1 MAGAGIKKFTVGET
15 LSDVEVNEYLMDQTV
30 PVFVNAAARDSA
42 FGGVGEPT
50 LSEGRLCYLQSTKVV
65 QYYNG
70 VTWSDSGQFTVADDA
85 ITAAKLADSA
95 SVDLDRAVTT
105 NHIRNSAVTTDK
117 LDGTSGSEAVTEAK
131 IRAGAVSS
139 GKLASNL
146 TLAGTTTIAATG
158 KVQQLIE
165 KAVYSNTPLSSTPLS
180 PTLLNVANG
189 AIYYYTAESSG
200 DFAIKITATATG
212 VANLDALMSTQEAL
226 TIVVFTS
233 QGLSAKRLTSI
244 AIDSAATVNVRWFGG
259 VSYPSGN
266 SKTLAGDA
274 SVVDTYTITVLKRS
288 TDTFDVFA
296 SQSSFKA

>member
-42 FGGVGEPT
+42 FGGAGEPT

-85 ITAAKLADSA
+85 ITAAKLADSV

-117 LDGTSGSEAVTEAK
+117 LDGTVGSEAVTEAK
-131 IRAGAVSS
+131 IRAGAVTS

-146 TLAGTTTIAATG
+146 TLTGTTTIAATG
-158 KVQQLIE
+158 KVQQILE
-165 KAVYSNTPLSSTPLS
+165 KAVYSGTALTGLQ
-180 PTLLNVANG
+180 TINVDNG
-189 AIYYYTAESSG
+189 AIYYYTAESAA
-200 DFAIKITATATG
+200 DFQIKITVNGSTL
-212 VANLDALMSTQEAL
+212 NALMAVQEAL
-226 TIVVFTS
+226 TIVAFTT
-233 QGLSAKRLTSI
+233 QGSAAKKLSAIT
-244 AIDSAATVNVRWFGG
+244 IDSLTTGVNVRWFGG

-266 SKTLAGDA
+266 PS
-274 SVVDTYTITVLKRS
+274 SVDTYTITVLK
-288 TDTFDVFA
+288 TGNNAFDVFA

>member
-1 MAGAGIKKFTVGET
+1 
-15 LSDVEVNEYLMDQTV
+15 MDQTV

-42 FGGVGEPT
+42 FGGTGEPT

-131 IRAGAVSS
+131 IRAGAVTS

-146 TLAGTTTIAATG
+146 TLTGTTTIAATG
-158 KVQQLIE
+158 KVQQILE
-165 KAVYSNTPLSSTPLS
+165 KAVYSGTALTGLQ
-180 PTLLNVANG
+180 TINVDNG
-189 AIYYYTAESSG
+189 AIYYYTAESAA
-200 DFAIKITATATG
+200 DFQIKITVNGSTL
-212 VANLDALMSTQEAL
+212 NALMAVQEAL
-226 TIVVFTS
+226 TIVAFTT
-233 QGLSAKRLTSI
+233 QGSAAKKLSAIT
-244 AIDSAATVNVRWFGG
+244 IDSLTTGVNVRWFGG

-266 SKTLAGDA
+266 PS
-274 SVVDTYTITVLKRS
+274 SVDTYTITVLK
-288 TDTFDVFA
+288 TGNNAFDVFA

>member
-15 LSDVEVNEYLMDQTV
+15 LSDAEINTYLMDQTV
-30 PVFVNAAARDSA
+30 PVFTNAAARDSA
-42 FGGVGEPT
+42 FGGVGEPA

-85 ITAAKLADSA
+85 ITAAKLADSV
-95 SVDLDRAVTT
+95 STDLDRAVTT

-146 TLAGTTTIAATG
+146 TLTGTTVLAATG
-158 KVQQLIE
+158 KVQQILE
-165 KAVYSNTPLSSTPLS
+165 KATINTTVGGLN
-180 PTLLNVANG
+180 TLLPINVDNG
-189 AIYYYTAESSG
+189 AIYYYTGESSA
-200 DFAIKITATATG
+200 DFQIKITVNSSTL
-212 VANLDALMSTQEAL
+212 NALMSDNEAI
-226 TIVVFTS
+226 TIVVFTT
-233 QGLSAKRLTSI
+233 QGISAKKLNAIT
-244 AIDSAATVNVRWFGG
+244 IDSLTTNAVPSSLSGVNVRWFGG

-266 SKTLAGDA
+266 A
-274 SVVDTYTITVLKRS
+274 SSVDTYTITVLK
-288 TDTFDVFA
+288 TGTNTFDVFA

>member
-42 FGGVGEPT
+42 FGGAGEPT

-131 IRAGAVSS
+131 IRAGAVTSD
-139 GKLASNL
+139 KLASNL
-146 TLAGTTTIAATG
+146 TLTGTTTIAATG
-158 KVQQLIE
+158 KVQQILE
-165 KAVYSNTPLSSTPLS
+165 KAVYSGTALTGLQ
-180 PTLLNVANG
+180 TINVDNG
-189 AIYYYTAESSG
+189 AIYYYTAESAA
-200 DFAIKITATATG
+200 DFQIKITVNGSTL
-212 VANLDALMSTQEAL
+212 NALMAVQEAL
-226 TIVVFTS
+226 TIVAFTT
-233 QGLSAKRLTSI
+233 QGSVAKKLSAIT
-244 AIDSAATVNVRWFGG
+244 IDSLTTGVNVRWFGG

-266 SKTLAGDA
+266 S
-274 SVVDTYTITVLKRS
+274 SSVDTYTITVLK
-288 TDTFDVFA
+288 TGNNAFDVFA

>member
-15 LSDVEVNEYLMDQTV
+15 LSDAEINTYLMDQTV

-42 FGGVGEPT
+42 FGGTGEPT

-131 IRAGAVSS
+131 IRAGAVTS

-146 TLAGTTTIAATG
+146 TLTGTTTIAATG
-158 KVQQLIE
+158 KVQQILE
-165 KAVYSNTPLSSTPLS
+165 KAVYSGTALTGLQ
-180 PTLLNVANG
+180 TINVDNG
-189 AIYYYTAESSG
+189 AIYYYTAESAA
-200 DFAIKITATATG
+200 DFQIKITVNGSTL
-212 VANLDALMSTQEAL
+212 NALMAVQEAL
-226 TIVVFTS
+226 TIVAFTT
-233 QGLSAKRLTSI
+233 QGSAAKKLSAIT
-244 AIDSAATVNVRWFGG
+244 IDSLTTGVNVRWFGG

-266 SKTLAGDA
+266 S
-274 SVVDTYTITVLKRS
+274 SSVDTYTITVLK
-288 TDTFDVFA
+288 TGNNAFDVFA

>member
-15 LSDVEVNEYLMDQTV
+15 LSDAEINTYLMDQTV

-42 FGGVGEPT
+42 FGGAGEPT

-85 ITAAKLADSA
+85 ITAAKLADSS

-117 LDGTSGSEAVTEAK
+117 LDGTALSEAVTTAK
-131 IRAGAVSS
+131 IRNGAVDSS
-139 GKLASNL
+139 KLASNL
-146 TLAGTTTIAATG
+146 TLTGTTVLAATG
-158 KVQQLIE
+158 KVQQILE
-165 KAVYSNTPLSSTPLS
+165 KATINTAVGGLNG
-180 PTLLNVANG
+180 LLPINVENG
-189 AIYYYTAESSG
+189 AIYYYTGDSSA
-200 DFAIKITATATG
+200 DFQITITVNSSTL
-212 VANLDALMSTQEAL
+212 NALMSYQEAL
-226 TIVVFTS
+226 TIVVFTT
-233 QGLSAKRLTSI
+233 QGISAKRLSAIT
-244 AIDSAATVNVRWFGG
+244 IDSLTTNPVGTTSASGVNVRWFGG

-266 SKTLAGDA
+266 A
-274 SVVDTYTITVLKRS
+274 SSVDTYTITVLK
-288 TDTFDVFA
+288 TGNNTFDVFA

>member
-1 MAGAGIKKFTVGET
+1 VGET
-15 LSDVEVNEYLMDQTV
+15 LSDAEINTYLMDQTV

-42 FGGVGEPT
+42 FGGTGEPT

-131 IRAGAVSS
+131 IRAGAVTS

-146 TLAGTTTIAATG
+146 TLTGTTTIAATG
-158 KVQQLIE
+158 KVQQILE
-165 KAVYSNTPLSSTPLS
+165 KAVYSGTALTGLQ
-180 PTLLNVANG
+180 TINVDNG
-189 AIYYYTAESSG
+189 AIYYYTAESAA
-200 DFAIKITATATG
+200 DFQIKITVNGSTL
-212 VANLDALMSTQEAL
+212 NALMAVQEAL
-226 TIVVFTS
+226 TIVAFTT
-233 QGLSAKRLTSI
+233 QGSAAKKLSAIT
-244 AIDSAATVNVRWFGG
+244 IDSLTTGVNVRWFGG

-266 SKTLAGDA
+266 PS
-274 SVVDTYTITVLKRS
+274 SVDTYTITVLK
-288 TDTFDVFA
+288 TGNNAFDVFA

>member
-42 FGGVGEPT
+42 FGGAGEPT

-131 IRAGAVSS
+131 IRAGAVTSD
-139 GKLASNL
+139 KLASNL
-146 TLAGTTTIAATG
+146 TLTGTTTIAATG
-158 KVQQLIE
+158 KVQQILE
-165 KAVYSNTPLSSTPLS
+165 KAVYSGTALTGLQ
-180 PTLLNVANG
+180 TINVDNG
-189 AIYYYTAESSG
+189 AIYYYTAESVA
-200 DFAIKITATATG
+200 DFQIKITINGSTL
-212 VANLDALMSTQEAL
+212 NALMAVQEAL
-226 TIVVFTS
+226 TIVAFTT
-233 QGLSAKRLTSI
+233 QGSVAKKLSAIT
-244 AIDSAATVNVRWFGG
+244 IDSLTTGVNVRWFGG

-266 SKTLAGDA
+266 S
-274 SVVDTYTITVLKRS
+274 SSVDTYTITVLK
-288 TDTFDVFA
+288 TGNNAFDVFA

>member
-15 LSDVEVNEYLMDQTV
+15 LSDAEINTYLMDQTV

-42 FGGVGEPT
+42 FGGTGEPT

-131 IRAGAVSS
+131 IRAGAVTS

-146 TLAGTTTIAATG
+146 TLTGTTTIAATG
-158 KVQQLIE
+158 KVQQILE
-165 KAVYSNTPLSSTPLS
+165 KAVYSGTALTGLQ
-180 PTLLNVANG
+180 TINVDNG
-189 AIYYYTAESSG
+189 AIYYYTAESAA
-200 DFAIKITATATG
+200 DFQIKITVNGSTL
-212 VANLDALMSTQEAL
+212 NALMAVQEAL
-226 TIVVFTS
+226 TIVAFTT
-233 QGLSAKRLTSI
+233 QGSAAKKLSAIT
-244 AIDSAATVNVRWFGG
+244 IDSLTTGVNVRWFGG

-266 SKTLAGDA
+266 PS
-274 SVVDTYTITVLKRS
+274 SVDTYTITVLK
-288 TDTFDVFA
+288 TGNNAFDVFA

>member
-42 FGGVGEPT
+42 FGGAGEPT

-85 ITAAKLADSA
+85 ITAAKLADSV

-117 LDGTSGSEAVTEAK
+117 LDGTVGSEAVTEAK
-131 IRAGAVSS
+131 IRAGAVTS
-139 GKLASNL
+139 GKLASSL
-146 TLAGTTTIAATG
+146 TLAGTTTLSGTG
-158 KVQQLIE
+158 KVQQLLE
-165 KAVYSNTPLSSTPLS
+165 KASVYTAVGG
-180 PTLLNVANG
+180 LNGLVPINVDNG
-189 AIYYYTAESSG
+189 AIYYYTADSSA
-200 DFAIKITATATG
+200 DFQIKITVSSSTL
-212 VANLDALMSTQEAL
+212 NALMSTQEAM
-226 TIVVFTS
+226 TIVVFAT
-233 QGLSAKRLTSI
+233 QGSSAKKLTAI
-244 AIDSAATVNVRWFGG
+244 TIDSLTTGVNVRWFGG
-259 VSYPSGN
+259 VPYPSGN
-266 SKTLAGDA
+266 ASSVDA
-274 SVVDTYTITVLKRS
+274 YTITVIK
-288 TDTFDVFA
+288 TGNNAFDVFA